1 VANTAAS
8 RKDFLEFRF
17 VAICFVD
24 GGFMDGGLI
33 NRVLYGWR
41 VYGLGLCFCFQ
52 KFFPEAVTPRF
63 LRTSSHGLCQG
74 FMGLKT
80 ES

>member
-1 VANTAAS
+1 MGA
-8 RKDFLEFRF
+8 LL
-17 VAICFVD
+17 IGC
-24 GGFMDGGLI
+24 FMD
-33 NRVLYGWR
+33 W
-41 VYGLGLCFCFQ
+41 GLCFCFQ

-63 LRTSSHGLCQG
+63 LRTSPHGLCQG